1 MTGPRLYGVPVVT
14 AAAWRKPVPEELE
27 PDRDDVGVL
36 AELFAAHAAPL
47 FDYCRALTGSDAEA
61 ASATVAALVRAPRL
75 PRAPHLLRARLFAS
89 ARRRALLP
97 GPAGAV
103 RRPEFT
109 LVSPD
114 QRSNGVL
121 AVFGALAVRHREV
134 LALVYRYGIWAE
146 QLAVVLRVAAR
157 DSYELL
163 AAAEHGFV
171 TVAAAAGAAGS
182 GSPAAEDIAAIPLTA
197 IPGWVWPDAV
207 ARLTG
212 EVAAE
217 PRPPH
222 TRPASPRPRPRLLL
236 AAGAAL
242 PVAAFGC
249 WALASGAV
257 SAYPV
262 SASRSG
268 TGVPASGPAGP
279 ATMAAP
285 DRVREA
291 PRAAGTEPPNRP
303 AAPTRPPTVPILA
316 LLPTTP
322 TGTVLPVVT
331 PSTVTEPAPTASP
344 TESPSPSP
352 SSAAPSP
359 SPSPSS
365 AAPSPSETPS
375 PSASASSAA
384 ASPSASPS
392 PSDSTADPDPSP
404 TS

>member
-1 MTGPRLYGVPVVT
+1 VS
-14 AAAWRKPVPEELE
+14 EELE
-27 PDRDDVGVL
+27 PDSDDVGAL
-36 AELFAAHAAPL
+36 GDLFAAHGARL

-61 ASATVAALVRAPRL
+61 ASATATALVRARRL
-75 PRAPHLLRARLFAS
+75 PGAPHLLQARLFAS
-89 ARRRALLP
+89 ARRRALLR

-103 RRPEFT
+103 RRPEFLLT
-109 LVSPD
+109 SAD
-114 QRSNGVL
+114 ERWSTVL
-121 AVFGALAVRHREV
+121 AAFGALAVPHREV
-134 LALVYRYGIWAE
+134 LALVYRYGIWPE
-146 QLAVVLRVAAR
+146 QLAVVLRVSAR

-163 AAAEHGFV
+163 AAAEHEFV
-171 TVAAAAGAAGS
+171 TAAAAGCSGS
-182 GSPAAEDIAAIPLTA
+182 GSPAAEDIAGIPLVA
-197 IPGWVWPDAV
+197 IPGSVWPDAV

-212 EVAAE
+212 DVGAE

-222 TRPASPRPRPRLLL
+222 TRSARPRPRPRLLL

-268 TGVPASGPAGP
+268 TGVPTSGPVGP
-279 ATMAAP
+279 ATLAVP
-285 DRVREA
+285 DRVRAA
-291 PRAAGTEPPNRP
+291 PRTAGTESPTRP
-303 AAPTRPPTVPILA
+303 AAPTPPPAAPTVPILA

-322 TGTVLPVVT
+322 AGTVLPVVT
-331 PSTVTEPAPTASP
+331 PSTTSAPTPAASA
-344 TESPSPSP
+344 TVSPSPSP

-359 SPSPSS
+359 SASPSPSVS
-365 AAPSPSETPS
+365 PSPS
-375 PSASASSAA
+375 

-392 PSDSTADPDPSP
+392 PAAPSPSASPSDSSAVPDPSP